1 MRKKQGD
8 KGGLELSSTLQFVL
22 DGVQQ
27 GCTLVWDVITECSR
41 KVNVTLSAGDKIYF
55 NAKKLDYDT
64 QMQLLSQDTNKH
76 NCCDLPV
83 LTITVDDVFKLKSS
97 HTTSDINDSFGN
109 KIGCVHYFYI
119 EDTVDRGSSDIY
131 INIVGWK
138 MKS

>member
-1 MRKKQGD
+1 M
-8 KGGLELSSTLQFVL
+8 L

-41 KVNVTLSAGDKIYF
+41 KVNVTLSAGDKVYF
-55 NAKKLDYDT
+55 NAKKLNYDT

-76 NCCDLPV
+76 NCCELPV

-97 HTTSDINDSFGN
+97 HTASDISDSSGN
-109 KIGCVHYFYI
+109 KIGCVHDFYI